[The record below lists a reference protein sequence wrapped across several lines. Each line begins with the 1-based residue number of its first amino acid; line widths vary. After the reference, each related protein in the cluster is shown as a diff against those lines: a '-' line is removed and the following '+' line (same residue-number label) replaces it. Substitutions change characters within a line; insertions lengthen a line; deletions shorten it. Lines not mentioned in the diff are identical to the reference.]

1 VLVDYHCHLAPDD
14 DVLGPSFMTD
24 EWIDG
29 YAAAARTRG
38 IAELALTEHCHRFVQ
53 AAGISDHEFWNE
65 TARADLDSYVEAL
78 ASARDEGKPI
88 RVGLELDWLGDDR
101 VAALR
106 ALIDGRDLDIVLGSV
121 HWLAGAMVD
130 HPGYPV
136 WDSYSVEDVW
146 RLYFDELRRAASSG
160 LYDVMAHPDLPKV
173 FGRRP
178 QGGVPQRE
186 YDDTADA
193 FAAAGV
199 SCEISSAGLR
209 KAAGE
214 LYPAPPFLDAC
225 ARRGVSI
232 TLAADGHRPEEVG
245 RGLDEALGLAV
256 RAGYRT
262 VTAFRGREPRQEP
275 LG

>member
-1 VLVDYHCHLAPDD
+1 MLVDYHCHLAPDD
-14 DVLGPSFMTD
+14 G
-24 EWIDG
+24 
-29 YAAAARTRG
+29 AR
-38 IAELALTEHCHRFVQ
+38 AELHDRRVDRRLRRSRPRARYRRARLDRALPSLHPGRGDLGSRVLERDGTRE
-53 AAGISDHEFWNE
+53 
-65 TARADLDSYVEAL
+65 LDSYVDAL
-78 ASARDEGKPI
+78 AAARDEGKPI

-130 HPGYPV
+130 HPGYSV
-136 WDSYSVEDVW
+136 WESHSVEDVW

-173 FGRRP
+173 FGHRP
-178 QGGVPQRE
+178 PGRVAQRE
-186 YDDTADA
+186 YDDTAEA

-199 SCEISSAGLR
+199 SCEVSSAGLR
-209 KAAGE
+209 KAAAE

-225 ARRGVSI
+225 ARRGVPI
-232 TLAADGHRPEEVG
+232 TLAADGHRPEDVG
-245 RGLDEALGLAV
+245 RGLDEALRLAV